1 MDARSIADRSANSQE
16 TLQIATNPLA
26 KLAISRRR
34 TNTAGQAEIAVGVVV
49 GEPLVSKAH
58 QREQRGVE
66 VHRVHPALDGV
77 TAELISGAVG
87 VACFYQ
93 AAGEPHRVAV
103 DVVIAAVAGMADL
116 HKADARCASRCV
128 MRPGRARLPAGA
140 LLVLLGVVSCRIH
153 VATRF

>member
-26 KLAISRRR
+26 KLAILRRR

-77 TAELISGAVG
+77 TGELISGAVG

-116 HKADARCASRCV
+116 HKADARCAQSLRHEAWPREAAGGGPPTSPRRRVASRFV
-128 MRPGRARLPAGA
+128 AMR
-140 LLVLLGVVSCRIH
+140 
-153 VATRF
+153 F